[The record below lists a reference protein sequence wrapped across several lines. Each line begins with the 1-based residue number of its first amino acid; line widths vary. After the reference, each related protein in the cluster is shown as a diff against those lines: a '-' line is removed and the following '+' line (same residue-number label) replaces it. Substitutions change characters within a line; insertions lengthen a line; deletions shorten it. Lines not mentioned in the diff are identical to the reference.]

1 MWPFRVSIGPVGGGG
16 KGGRV
21 ENNIGG
27 EFEEMSGQES
37 RTQQP
42 LTQDWDGRKGDQ
54 VAKVV
59 EG

>member
-1 MWPFRVSIGPVGGGG
+1 
-16 KGGRV
+16 
-21 ENNIGG
+21 
-27 EFEEMSGQES
+27 MSGQES